1 MSTITVTGNLTADP
15 ELRFT
20 TSGAAVANFTVAE
33 NHRTK
38 QGDQWADDGSTFY
51 RVSAWKTMGE
61 NIAESLHKGDRVT
74 VTGQFRTRE
83 YEARDG
89 SKGRSLD
96 ITADTVGPDL
106 RFATATPTKRSRGS
120 HPAPQTPQSDPW
132 GAGDDTANAPF

>member
-1 MSTITVTGNLTADP
+1 MSTIIVTGNTTSEP

-20 TSGAAVANFTVAE
+20 PSGKAVANFTVAE

-38 QGDQWADDGSTFY
+38 QGDTYVDDGSTFY
-51 RVSAWKTMGE
+51 RISAWGSLAE

-83 YEARDG
+83 YTTRDG
-89 SKGRSLD
+89 AQGRSLD

-106 RFATATPTKRSRGS
+106 RWATASPQKRRPGGQPAQQTQGDMWGS
-120 HPAPQTPQSDPW
+120 APQQD
-132 GAGDDTANAPF
+132 AEAPF